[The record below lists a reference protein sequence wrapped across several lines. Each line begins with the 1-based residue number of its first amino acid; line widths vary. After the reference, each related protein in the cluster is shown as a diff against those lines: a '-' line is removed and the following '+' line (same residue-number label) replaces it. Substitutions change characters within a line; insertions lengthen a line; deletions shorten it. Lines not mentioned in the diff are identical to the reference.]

1 MTAAE
6 AGNEHTMQAILI
18 DHARRYPDW
27 TLDDVYKLVH
37 QAAMGSEHAGID
49 ESKARELLG
58 RELAQLGPGPDEP
71 LIDPISPDGRI
82 VRVHLRPFARLLLP
96 QASLLEAFLR
106 TAREVPPSTER
117 LARYGEAAVQL
128 AEEGRLPFACTEVRA
143 FMAEMRAGGFR
154 AIHHSREYVQWY
166 RPAYRVVAREMLPS
180 EVLAAA
186 GTLAEKGSADGKTA
200 RDAPPVRRREN
211 EGKRARG
218 CVQAGPGPNHQ
229 DG

>member
-18 DHARRYPDW
+18 DHARRYPGW
-27 TLDDVYKLVH
+27 TLDDVYKLIH
-37 QAAMGSEHAGID
+37 QVAMGSEHAGID
-49 ESKARELLG
+49 ESKARMLLG

-96 QASLLEAFLR
+96 QASLLDAFLR

-117 LARYGEAAVQL
+117 LARYIEAVIQL
-128 AEEGRLPFACTEVRA
+128 AEEGKLSFACTEART
-143 FMAEMRAGGFR
+143 FMAEMQAGGFQ
-154 AIHHSREYVQWY
+154 AIHHSREYVHRY
-166 RPAYRVVAREMLPS
+166 RPAYRVLAREVLPNEILS
-180 EVLAAA
+180 A
-186 GTLAEKGSADGKTA
+186 GTLAGARSVDGRTK

-211 EGKRARG
+211 EGSRARRG
-218 CVQAGPGPNHQ
+218 ERAGPRPNRQ

>member
-6 AGNEHTMQAILI
+6 AGNEHPMQAILI

-27 TLDDVYKLVH
+27 TLGDVYKLVH

-49 ESKARELLG
+49 ESRARELLG
-58 RELAQLGPGPDEP
+58 RELARLGPGPDEP

-96 QASLLEAFLR
+96 QASPLDAFLR

-117 LARYGEAAVQL
+117 LAGYTEAVIQL
-128 AEEGRLPFACTEVRA
+128 AEEGRPAFACSEARA
-143 FMAEMRAGGFR
+143 SMAEMQAGEFQP
-154 AIHHSREYVQWY
+154 IHHSREYAHRY
-166 RPAYRVVAREMLPS
+166 RPAYRVVAREVLPK
-180 EVLAAA
+180 EIPFA
-186 GTLAEKGSADGKTA
+186 GTLAGARSVDGRTM

-211 EGKRARG
+211 EGERARG
-218 CVQAGPGPNHQ
+218 GERAGPRPNRR